1 MAQMKYE
8 KVPPQETF
16 SDCMAQ
22 FISILSTLMGKLIGL
37 GYFEHYRRMDIILH
51 NIPLPMD
58 IRDLEGPQAYQ
69 LRWVT
74 DIFINLHDLL
84 LMHESLGTGIYLAA
98 LKDAARL
105 LDKVCSLCVNNNVI
119 FFMATFAEFLPPS
132 IMPLAMA
139 HSGKPM
145 HELRDQALLDDS
157 SKP

>member
-1 MAQMKYE
+1 MLCPRWGSVWSSLE
-8 KVPPQETF
+8 RCGSRSWGVPDRYQPL
-16 SDCMAQ
+16 
-22 FISILSTLMGKLIGL
+22 LS
-37 GYFEHYRRMDIILH
+37 R
-51 NIPLPMD
+51 
-58 IRDLEGPQAYQ
+58 
-69 LRWVT
+69 
-74 DIFINLHDLL
+74 
-84 LMHESLGTGIYLAA
+84 TGIYLAA

-157 SKP
+157 SKPITVEGIEETEHYVSLLSDLQRVALPWHRVFAPDKECRQSLAEFSHRLLLHDMI